1 MVALALPKKMMRY
14 TQGRFCVALG
24 TKRFEV
30 MKKLLN
36 DRHKTGVSGPKTLK
50 IPDTYHLVSIGVI
63 LHLKSLKCISVL
75 VKTFL

>member
-1 MVALALPKKMMRY
+1 MVAFALSKEVMRY

-36 DRHKTGVSGPKTLK
+36 LGHRSMAFKEENPE
-50 IPDTYHLVSIGVI
+50 IANTYRVVSIGVI
-63 LHLKSLKCISVL
+63 TLLQSII
-75 VKTFL
+75 

>member
-36 DRHKTGVSGPKTLK
+36 LGHRSMTFRRKNSE
-50 IPDTYHLVSIGVI
+50 IANTYRVVSIGVI
-63 LHLKSLKCISVL
+63 TLL
-75 VKTFL
+75 